1 MHEDIITRDSNVFK
15 ELRHNIVRAI
25 QAVDILIDTHRP
37 SIGKE
42 VYLTSAEVRSIFG
55 LSKRSLQN
63 YRDNRQIPYTS
74 IGGKILYPQSAIYK
88 LLESRYVRAL
98 R

>member
-1 MHEDIITRDSNVFK
+1 MYEDIITRDSSVFK
-15 ELRHNIVRAI
+15 ELHRNIVRAI

-42 VYLTSAEVRSIFG
+42 VYLTSEEVRSIFG

-63 YRDNRQIPYTS
+63 YRDTLHFHRRQNPISPV
-74 IGGKILYPQSAIYK
+74 GNL
-88 LLESRYVRAL
+88 
-98 R
+98 

>member
-42 VYLTSAEVRSIFG
+42 VYLTSEEVRSIFG

-74 IGGKILYPQSAIYK
+74 VGGKILYPQSAIYK

>member
-1 MHEDIITRDSNVFK
+1 MYEDIITRDSSEFK
-15 ELRHNIVRAI
+15 ELRRNIVRAI

-42 VYLTSAEVRSIFG
+42 VYLTGEEVRSIFG